1 MIVRLTTFDSM
12 ITIAQSVAMLIDG
25 NNIEMS
31 IHKLMDNKNAMLNFN
46 TVIEKLLDGRSLN
59 RLIYFRE
66 GESISRKLSE
76 RLLDNYHGSVVA
88 CHKSADIPLTIQAIQ
103 LAEKVDTIIIL
114 SGDSDYV
121 DLVLHLKSRGVR
133 VEIAAIQ
140 ASTAS
145 ILKNEADYYT
155 TIEKEDCFIYNAPA
169 HPQQKQQTVLPKKVI
184 SQQPQQQH
192 VLPKK
197 PAYRPEREITAPIQP
212 HQPVTETQKPAP
224 HHPKRKWRK
233 PQGKK

>member
-1 MIVRLTTFDSM
+1 MQYYIVQTKGLFCSICSTEAGQRFTTFDSM
-12 ITIAQSVAMLIDG
+12 ITIAQSVAILIDG

-76 RLLDNYHGSVVA
+76 RLLDNYHGSVMA

-121 DLVLHLKSRGVR
+121 ELVLHLKSRGVR

-145 ILKNEADYYT
+145 ILKDESDHFTA
-155 TIEKEDCFIYNAPA
+155 IEKEDCFIYNAPA
-169 HPQQKQQTVLPKKVI
+169 HPQQKQQTVVPKK
-184 SQQPQQQH
+184 
-192 VLPKK
+192 
-197 PAYRPEREITAPIQP
+197 ETAPVVQTHAP
-212 HQPVTETQKPAP
+212 ANEPAKPAP

-233 PQGKK
+233 PMAKK